1 MQTVLHTICHVL
13 GGEDVFFMTDRKTSY
28 TVATIPK
35 MSQFYD
41 NATFSFASA
50 QTWPNLRVTF
60 GLNPFG
66 SAFYPY
72 PLTAQEASDAGWQ
85 LISSCGDTNPTWL
98 GNRFNSTV
106 MDM

>member
-1 MQTVLHTICHVL
+1 
-13 GGEDVFFMTDRKTSY
+13 
-28 TVATIPK
+28 
-35 MSQFYD
+35 MSQFND
-41 NATFSFASA
+41 NATFSFAAA

-85 LISSCGDTNPTWL
+85 LISSCGDTDPTWL
-98 GNRFNSTV
+98 GNRFNNYNRILTGFSSYTNAISQLFYFLLQST
-106 MDM
+106 